1 MGDNMMD
8 DSVSFAK
15 SHKKEFIA
23 KVVDGQV
30 PAAKKTAIFMEGSP
44 GAGKTE
50 VATALE
56 EMLSNICMID
66 ADVFRSQFPE
76 YNGSNSS
83 EFQGGASLLVEY
95 SLDYVL
101 KKGYSFILDGTF
113 AIGKSIE
120 NIERALKRDYL
131 TTIYYVFQD
140 PVIAWNFT
148 KQREISEGRHVPKER
163 FISAFINSR
172 ENISKVTKKFGDL
185 VEVIIVIKDYR
196 NEISEIASG
205 IDNLELILPKTYSFK
220 ELEALLDD

>member
-23 KVVDGQV
+23 KVVDGQI
-30 PAAKKTAIFMEGSP
+30 PAAKKTAIFMAGSP

-56 EMLSNICMID
+56 EMLNNICMID

-113 AIGKSIE
+113 AIGKSTE

-172 ENISKVTKKFGDL
+172 ENISKVTKKFGYL

>member
-8 DSVSFAK
+8 HSVSYAK

-30 PAAKKTAIFMEGSP
+30 PAAKKTAIFMAGSP

-76 YNGSNSS
+76 YNGSNSR

-148 KQREISEGRHVPKER
+148 KRREISEGRHVPKER
-163 FISAFINSR
+163 FINAFINSR
-172 ENISKVTKKFGDL
+172 ENISKVTEKFGDL

-205 IDNLELILPKTYSFK
+205 IDNLELILPRTYSFK

>member
-1 MGDNMMD
+1 MCTF
-8 DSVSFAK
+8 SLQYCVERSC
-15 SHKKEFIA
+15 
-23 KVVDGQV
+23 
-30 PAAKKTAIFMEGSP
+30 KTH
-44 GAGKTE
+44 
-50 VATALE
+50 
-56 EMLSNICMID
+56 MID

-83 EFQGGASLLVEY
+83 EFQAGASLLVEY

-101 KKGYSFILDGTF
+101 KKGYSFILDVTF

>member
-1 MGDNMMD
+1 VGDSMTD
-8 DSVSFAK
+8 HSVSYAN

-23 KVVDGQV
+23 EVVDGRV
-30 PAAKKTAIFMEGSP
+30 PAAKKTAIFMAGSP

-56 EMLSNICMID
+56 EMLRNICMID

-83 EFQGGASLLVEY
+83 KFQGGASLLVEY

-131 TTIYYVFQD
+131 TTIYFVFQD

-163 FISAFINSR
+163 FINAFINSR
-172 ENISKVTKKFGDL
+172 ENISKVTEKFGDL

-196 NEISEIASG
+196 NEISEIATG
-205 IDNLELILPKTYSFK
+205 IDNLDLILPKTYSFK
-220 ELEALLDD
+220 ELEELLDD